1 MRTITVKLGD
11 DLAEAVERLYREE
24 GFASKSELV
33 RDALRQWLIM
43 RRKRELEANLE
54 RYLQERQALREVAD
68 KVEGR
73 MGLTEEA
80 LARTEEEG

>member
-54 RYLQERQALREVAD
+54 RYLRERQALRKVAD
-68 KVEGR
+68 EVEGR